1 MKKILYLFIT
11 IIGITS
17 CSDNLESLNENKKD
31 PLSVPGEALFTSAQK
46 SLVDQIVSTN
56 VNRNIFRLIMQ
67 QWTQTTYTDESNY
80 DIVTR
85 SIPQSHWDALYK
97 DVLKDL
103 QESAK
108 VINETPLLATD
119 DIEVKTNKLAIIEIL
134 NVYTFSVLVDTFGDV
149 PYSEA
154 LDIDNLLPEYDD
166 DTVIY
171 RDLIARINTAIADL
185 DTSFG
190 SFGIQDNMYGG
201 DVSNWLKFANSLK
214 LKLGIA
220 ISDVT
225 SEAALAQTTIES
237 AADNV
242 FESNE
247 DNAAMTYLSA
257 TPNTNPVYVDLT
269 LSGRDDFV
277 PTSTIIDQMQPRAYE
292 RLVDTNEDGTIDDKD
307 AKTVVPGSVTY
318 TDPRAKFYFDDNIDA
333 DDSNSSQ
340 TVYLG
345 GTPGASNSYSNFTHI
360 SEKISKDPTLEG
372 VIMDYSEVKFLLA
385 EAAARG
391 YVVPG
396 TVETN
401 YNDAIE
407 ASIIYWGGTM
417 DEAADHLARTEVAY
431 ATASGDWK
439 EKIGTQKWIALYN
452 RGFASWNSWKRLDHP
467 VLAPPASFKSETP
480 VRLTYPIV
488 EQTLNGSSYGAASAA
503 IGGDVVTT
511 KVFWDVN

>member
-1 MKKILYLFIT
+1 MKKIIYLLIA
-11 IIGITS
+11 IIGIAS

-46 SLVDQIVSTN
+46 SLVDLMVSTN
-56 VNRNIFRLIMQ
+56 VNRNIFRLVMQ
-67 QWTQTTYTDESNY
+67 QWTETTYTDESNY

-85 SIPQSHWDALYK
+85 NIPQSQWDALYK

-103 QESAK
+103 DEASK
-108 VINETPLLATD
+108 VIEETPLLATD
-119 DIEVKTNKLAIIEIL
+119 DPAQKANKLAIIEIL
-134 NVYTFSVLVDTFGDV
+134 NVYAYSVLVDTFGDV

-154 LDIDNLLPEYDD
+154 LDSDNLLPRYDD
-166 DTVIY
+166 DAAIY
-171 RDLIARINTAIADL
+171 RDLIARINTAIDQL
-185 DTSFG
+185 NTSSA
-190 SFGIQDNMYGG
+190 SFGIQDNMYNG
-201 DVSNWLKFANSLK
+201 DVSKWLKFGNSLK
-214 LKLGIA
+214 LKMGIT
-220 ISDVT
+220 ISDLS
-225 SEAALAQTTIES
+225 SEAALAQATIED
-237 AADNV
+237 AATNV

-247 DNAAMTYLSA
+247 DNAALTYLSA

-277 PTSTIIDQMQPRAYE
+277 PTSTIVDQMQPRTYE
-292 RLVDTNEDGTIDDKD
+292 ILEDSNEDGVIDENDNE
-307 AKTVVPGSVTY
+307 TVVPGSVTY
-318 TDPRAKFYFDDNIDA
+318 TDPRAKFYFDNNVDA
-333 DDSNSSQ
+333 DESIAQ

-345 GTPGASNSYSNFTHI
+345 GTPGASNSYSDFTHI

-372 VIMDYSEVKFLLA
+372 VIMDYAEVKFLLA

-407 ASIIYWGGTM
+407 ASILYWGGTM
-417 DEAADHLARTEVAY
+417 DEAATHLARTEVAY

-452 RGFASWNSWKRLDHP
+452 RGYAAWNSWKLLDYP
-467 VLAPPASFKSETP
+467 VLELPADPVSDTP
-480 VRLTYPIV
+480 VRYTYPIV

-503 IGGDVVTT
+503 IGGDLVTT